1 MNEKESRFDDK
12 LPATPPPSPLRASN
26 TLESLK
32 PRSIY
37 CEDRVIDRALDYDIG
52 PRDVYKSSEP
62 FVRKTDKFTER
73 EQAPK
78 LNANVLPVDWPTA
91 AETMGLPKPE
101 PKKFD
106 YSYKPTATLDSRVT
120 KLEEQVDALLDRIAK
135 HNQRAQHRI

>member
-78 LNANVLPVDWPTA
+78 LNANVLPVNWPA
-91 AETMGLPKPE
+91 SSNKPPQLPLT
-101 PKKFD
+101 D
-106 YSYKPTATLDSRVT
+106 RVER
-120 KLEEQVDALLDRIAK
+120 LEEQVDALLDRLAK
-135 HNQRAQHRI
+135 FSIRSSHKI